1 MWSGYLGRTEQGSWQ
16 FRSQLPELPS
26 GKTGLE
32 PKPPHAVPQVHFFFF
47 WLVFCVKS
55 IKAVT
60 PQILW
65 VGPVVCFV
73 VFNIAIRFGVSPHVG
88 MHVHKCVWLHT
99 SLVESREHNHG
110 LPPGQLEVFPS
121 PLSFSFI
128 CRHCHYCLFKFD
140 FQFSEYHVHFRF
152 YAHCNQ
158 LCHGI

>member
-1 MWSGYLGRTEQGSWQ
+1 MVRLFGENRAGLLAVQESAAWASLRKDWTWAKATSCC
-16 FRSQLPELPS
+16 PS
-26 GKTGLE
+26 G
-32 PKPPHAVPQVHFFFF
+32 PFFFF